1 MGSNNKAKAKNIW
14 RMDGAVKWSGYARRL
29 RRPLKVCWRFIVDNM
44 CSCGARGITV
54 NKYKMLMHTVAELL
68 VERGE

>member
-1 MGSNNKAKAKNIW
+1 M
-14 RMDGAVKWSGYARRL
+14 
-29 RRPLKVCWRFIVDNM
+29 DNM

-54 NKYKMLMHTVAELL
+54 NKYKMLMRTVAELL